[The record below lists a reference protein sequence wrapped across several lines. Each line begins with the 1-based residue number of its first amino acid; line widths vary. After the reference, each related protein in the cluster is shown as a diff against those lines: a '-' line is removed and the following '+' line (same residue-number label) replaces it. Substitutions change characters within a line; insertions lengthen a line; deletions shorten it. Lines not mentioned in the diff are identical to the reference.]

1 MSTLPSELASTIQAG
16 HIEPHPSVAHDAN
29 PSSTFSEKK
38 TVTLQDELDAVDD
51 EVDDDDGIDDEQE
64 SINSLDAED
73 EVLYTRGRRLIPRFP
88 RRPHHLPPMPDLRFE
103 QSYLHS
109 IRNADTWW
117 KVVWIT
123 VRDQVC
129 FFGFPSLTKSGRE
142 RAEPN
147 QS

>member
-1 MSTLPSELASTIQAG
+1 MSTLPSELASTVQAG
-16 HIEPHPSVAHDAN
+16 HIQPHPSVAHDAN

-51 EVDDDDGIDDEQE
+51 EVDDEQE

-73 EVLYTRGRRLIPRFP
+73 EALYTRGRRLIPRFP

-129 FFGFPSLTKSGRE
+129 FFFLAFLHSPSPAGRGRNQT
-142 RAEPN
+142 RAN
-147 QS
+147 A